1 MMPSAKIPVFKT
13 RSAGPAIQFPG
24 GVTGFASL
32 IVGIL
37 AACSSAGA
45 STVASASAPAA
56 AQIQPVLVSTQAWP
70 GPNRIL
76 LTVEDAAN
84 QPLTGPDLAVRAT
97 FRELG
102 DGAGGAVISA
112 VGSFV
117 RVVQGGRGLIQL
129 DVAFPRPGTWR
140 LDVEATPTDGT
151 SRRGSTEL
159 VVRPD
164 GATPAIGSAAPR
176 FDTPTVR
183 DVGGDFARITSD
195 PIPEKSLYWLS
206 VRAALDARRPF
217 VLALDSYGF
226 KESQSCGGALGLI
239 RHLGEAFPT
248 VSFINVEPYRTI
260 FSNGRLTLDPPDEP
274 GHLAPWSEAWGI
286 DAAPWVFV
294 VDGDGIVRAKFSG
307 ILGTEELRSALR
319 SVAGWTPTADG
330 ASSGVAERVGRWAA
344 SRPTRG

>member
-1 MMPSAKIPVFKT
+1 MMPSPEIPVFKT
-13 RSAGPAIQFPG
+13 RSAGPAIRFPG
-24 GVTGFASL
+24 GVTGFTIL

-45 STVASASAPAA
+45 SAVASASAPAA

-102 DGAGGAVISA
+102 GGAGGAVINA

-129 DVAFPRPGTWR
+129 DVDFPRPGTWR
-140 LDVEATPTDGT
+140 LDVEATPADGVP
-151 SRRGSTEL
+151 RGGTTEL
-159 VVRPD
+159 EVRPD

-195 PIPEKSLYWLS
+195 PIPEKSLYRLS
-206 VRAALDARRPF
+206 VRAALDAKRPF
-217 VLALDSYGF
+217 VLVLDSYGF
-226 KESQSCGGALGLI
+226 KESQSCGGALGLV
-239 RHLGEAFPT
+239 RHLGESFPT
-248 VSFINVEPYRTI
+248 VSFINVEPYRTT
-260 FSNGRLTLDPPDEP
+260 FSTGRLTLDPPNEP
-274 GHLAPWSEAWGI
+274 GHLAAWSQAWGI

-307 ILGTEELRSALR
+307 ILGTEELRAALR

-330 ASSGVAERVGRWAA
+330 APSGVAAWVACSVVARSMG
-344 SRPTRG
+344 G